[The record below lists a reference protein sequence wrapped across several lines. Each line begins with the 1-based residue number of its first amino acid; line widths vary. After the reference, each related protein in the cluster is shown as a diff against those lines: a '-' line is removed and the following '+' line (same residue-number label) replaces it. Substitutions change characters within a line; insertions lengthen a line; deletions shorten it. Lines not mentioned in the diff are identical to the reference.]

1 MIIQWVSW
9 IMLLLTYELNLE
21 RFEKCRLLVLSECRQ
36 YFKFFIFSIFG
47 EFFSEFTL
55 NSFNLDFSKVSRLT
69 QGGYASHLII

>member
-1 MIIQWVSW
+1 MITQWVSW

-36 YFKFFIFSIFG
+36 YFKIFIFSIFV
-47 EFFSEFTL
+47 EFFSEFGL
-55 NSFNLDFSKVSRLT
+55 NSFNLDFSKVSHLT